1 MTESLFREAAAQLDA
16 RTLDERLAALVKLRG
31 LEQRGAIGPATPKIG
46 PALPSYDHVHTRASY
61 GDAAP
66 GVFSVARM
74 VWAAH
79 EARAFSILSVEHES
93 VAHMDEAI
101 QAATIV
107 NRGMEQPLR
116 LALAVE
122 FKTPIALND
131 AVSKKFSDA
140 MLKAWGQG
148 EAAWVVAVGA
158 RRTPELERLVRQFQE
173 AKRVRSEQQ
182 LEKLNRHLKLK
193 QPLKLSAILTPEGNV
208 TDRQLTLAVAR
219 AELGGVDEKT
229 LARRGGEIRRML
241 NPGGPAYTPFPPGLP
256 AYQELVGQLARWGTL
271 PTFTAQLRE
280 RELEEFLPVLK
291 SWGMAALDTA
301 GIEPN
306 EPNAARD
313 IATYVRLAQQHGLAF
328 FGGSDYRGV
337 GTGWQQHAPWM
348 DHPLIRASIER
359 VAHRF

>member
-1 MTESLFREAAAQLDA
+1 MTESLFREAVAQLDA

-31 LEQRGAIGPATPKIG
+31 LEQRGALGSLPPIG
-46 PALPSYDHVHTRASY
+46 PALPSYDHVHTCASY

-66 GVFSVARM
+66 GVYSVARM

-93 VAHMDEAI
+93 VAHMDEAV
-101 QAATIV
+101 QAARIV
-107 NRGMEQPLR
+107 NRGMESPLR

-122 FKTPIALND
+122 FKAPIALND
-131 AVSKKFSDA
+131 DIARTFSDA

-173 AKRVRSEQQ
+173 AKRVRAEQQ
-182 LEKLNRHLKLK
+182 LEKLNRHLKL
-193 QPLKLSAILTPEGNV
+193 QRPMRLSSILTPEGNV

-219 AELGGVDEKT
+219 AELGDVDEKT
-229 LARRGGEIRRML
+229 LAKCGGEVRKML
-241 NPGGPAYTPFPPGLP
+241 NPGGPAYAPFPPGLP
-256 AYQELVGQLARWGTL
+256 VYQELVGQLARWGAL

-280 RELEEFLPVLK
+280 QTLEAYMPTLK

-301 GIEPN
+301 GIEPF

-313 IATYVRLAQQHGLAF
+313 IATFARLAQQYGFAF

-337 GTGWQQHAPWM
+337 GTGWQEHAPWM
-348 DHPLIRASIER
+348 EHPLIRASIER
-359 VAHRF
+359 VAYRF

>member
-16 RTLDERLAALVKLRG
+16 RTLDERLAALVKLRE
-31 LEQRGAIGPATPKIG
+31 LEQRGASGPAMPKIG
-46 PALPSYDHVHTRASY
+46 PALPSYDHVHTCASY

-66 GVFSVARM
+66 GVYSVARM

-93 VAHMDEAI
+93 VAHMDEAL
-101 QAATIV
+101 QATKVV
-107 NRGMEQPLR
+107 NRSMEQPLR

-122 FKTPIALND
+122 FKAPIALHD
-131 AVSKKFSDA
+131 DVSKKFSEA

-158 RRTPELERLVRQFQE
+158 RRTPELERLARQFQE
-173 AKRVRSEQQ
+173 AKRVRAEQQ
-182 LEKLNRHLKLK
+182 LKKLNRHLKLK
-193 QPLKLSAILTPEGNV
+193 RSMKLSTILTPEGNV

-229 LARRGGEIRRML
+229 LARRGGEVRRML
-241 NPGGPAYTPFPPGLP
+241 NPGGPAYAPFPAGLP

-280 RELEEFLPVLK
+280 QTLEEFLPALK

-301 GIEPN
+301 GIEPF

-313 IATYVRLAQQHGLAF
+313 IATFARLAHQHGLAF

-337 GTGWQQHAPWM
+337 GTGWQEHAPWM
-348 DHPLIRASIER
+348 EHPLIRASIER

>member
-16 RTLDERLAALVKLRG
+16 RTLDKRLAALVKLRE
-31 LEQRGAIGPATPKIG
+31 LEQRGALGPATPKIG
-46 PALPSYDHVHTRASY
+46 PALPSYDHVHSCVSY

-101 QAATIV
+101 QATTIV

-148 EAAWVVAVGA
+148 ESAWVVAVGA

-173 AKRVRSEQQ
+173 AKRVRAAAHGVPSGQAMTDGNLTGDAEIFRV
-182 LEKLNRHLKLK
+182 NRLIGFRVGQHCF
-193 QPLKLSAILTPEGNV
+193 G
-208 TDRQLTLAVAR
+208 
-219 AELGGVDEKT
+219 
-229 LARRGGEIRRML
+229 M
-241 NPGGPAYTPFPPGLP
+241 NPG
-256 AYQELVGQLARWGTL
+256 LVNERARSGDVVV
-271 PTFTAQLRE
+271 E
-280 RELEEFLPVLK
+280 RN
-291 SWGMAALDTA
+291 D
-301 GIEPN
+301 
-306 EPNAARD
+306 
-313 IATYVRLAQQHGLAF
+313 
-328 FGGSDYRGV
+328 
-337 GTGWQQHAPWM
+337 
-348 DHPLIRASIER
+348 
-359 VAHRF
+359 

>member
-1 MTESLFREAAAQLDA
+1 MSELLFREATTQLDA
-16 RTLDERLAALVKLRG
+16 RNMEERLAALMKLRG
-31 LEQRGAIGPATPKIG
+31 LEQRGALGPATPKIG
-46 PALPSYDHVHTRASY
+46 PALPSYDHVHTNASY

-66 GVFSVARM
+66 GVYSAARM

-101 QAATIV
+101 QATTIV
-107 NRGMEQPLR
+107 NRGMTEPLR

-122 FKTPIALND
+122 FKAPIALND

-140 MLKAWGQG
+140 ILKTWGQG

-158 RRTPELERLVRQFQE
+158 RRTPELERLVRQFQK

-182 LEKLNRHLKLK
+182 LEKLNRHLKLSR
-193 QPLKLSAILTPEGNV
+193 PLKLSSILTPEGNI

-219 AELGGVDEKT
+219 AELGDVDEKA
-229 LARRGGEIRRML
+229 LAKRGGEVRRML
-241 NPGGPAYTPFPPGLP
+241 NPGGPAYAPFPPGLP
-256 AYQELVGQLARWGTL
+256 VYQELVGLLARWGTL

-280 RELEEFLPVLK
+280 QTLEEFMPTLK

-301 GIEPN
+301 GIEPY

-313 IATYVRLAQQHGLAF
+313 IATFVRLAELYGLAF
-328 FGGSDYRGV
+328 YGGSDYRGV
-337 GTGWQQHAPWM
+337 GTGWQEHAPWM
-348 DHPLIRASIER
+348 DHPLIRTSIER